1 MAKGGTRAIPAPD
14 MRVARA
20 KLLILHYGTE
30 KEYFFLL
37 RRARMKIIL
46 FCAPLWYCTAYHNRP
61 RAVMVYS
68 MHEIRG
74 TNK

>member
-30 KEYFFLL
+30 KEY
-37 RRARMKIIL
+37 
-46 FCAPLWYCTAYHNRP
+46 
-61 RAVMVYS
+61 
-68 MHEIRG
+68 
-74 TNK
+74 